1 MLIAS
6 SVRPAP
12 ISPAMPT
19 TSPARTLKLA
29 SSTTL
34 RSWVGCQ
41 TVQSSTRSTSSP
53 GVDDAVG
60 VEALQVAADHAAD
73 DPLLGD
79 LAGVQ
84 GRASRPSCRRG

>member
-19 TSPARTLKLA
+19 TSPARTLKFA
-29 SSTTL
+29 SSTTM
-34 RSWVGCQ
+34 RSWVGCR

-53 GVDDAVG
+53 GCD
-60 VEALQVAADHAAD
+60 
-73 DPLLGD
+73 
-79 LAGVQ
+79 
-84 GRASRPSCRRG
+84 SRSG